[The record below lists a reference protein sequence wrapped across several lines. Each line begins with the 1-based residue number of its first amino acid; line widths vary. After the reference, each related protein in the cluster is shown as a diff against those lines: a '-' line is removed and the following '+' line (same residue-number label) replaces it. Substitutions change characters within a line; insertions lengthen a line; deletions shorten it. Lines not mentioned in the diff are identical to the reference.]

1 MTISDINK
9 SHLKQQGWVRSALND
24 NNKYSYTY
32 DENGIRTSKTVNGVT
47 THYNTK
53 DGVILSQT
61 DGTNTLYFQYDTNGI
76 PLGFI
81 WNDTQYFYL
90 TNQMGD
96 VISITDTQGDTLVEY
111 EYDEWGKPYSTYL
124 FEDEYADVAQINP
137 IRYRGYYYDTET
149 GYYYLQS
156 RYYDPSICRFINAD
170 SPEYVQAQICLCV
183 GANLFAYC
191 CNDPINSN
199 DRFGCATNKVDSN
212 VTISNFIKKY
222 KLTQNSFNCFSYAV
236 GIHNKHTNIPKF
248 SKNSTIDDCK
258 TNTIDWLK
266 NTNIALKMLLIVV
279 VVIIKQVAI
288 HG

>member
-1 MTISDINK
+1 
-9 SHLKQQGWVRSALND
+9 
-24 NNKYSYTY
+24 
-32 DENGIRTSKTVNGVT
+32 
-47 THYNTK
+47 
-53 DGVILSQT
+53 
-61 DGTNTLYFQYDTNGI
+61 
-76 PLGFI
+76 
-81 WNDTQYFYL
+81 
-90 TNQMGD
+90 MGD

-111 EYDEWGKPYSTYL
+111 EYDEWGKLYSTYL
-124 FEDEYADVAQINP
+124 FEDEYADIAQINP

-149 GYYYLQS
+149 GYYCLQS

-266 NTNIALKMLLIVV
+266 KHKYRVKDVTNSGGCNYKTSGHTWLIALRIGSFVSGGYRYYDFHFMKRSNVGNIWSFKGGQSGNVYNLKSDKNPNNSDWNIYFLNSTKIQFQKVYYSK
-279 VVIIKQVAI
+279 IIYLAI
-288 HG
+288 TN